1 MLTIFLFIFLL
12 TIFLFASPKLS
23 PIPYFPTNKKD
34 IPKIIKVFL
43 EKERSAV
50 IDFGAGDGEII
61 FQAAKK
67 AYEKKILTQF
77 YAIEINPILIFIL
90 HLRRLFHPNKKNIYL
105 VWSDMFKINL
115 KNQLPKLP
123 NIKNNLVVYLYIS
136 PWLINKLLNHLKTH
150 FPSFKNITF
159 ISYFYPIKGLK
170 KKEKVIK
177 GINNIYVYY

>member
-1 MLTIFLFIFLL
+1 MLIIFLFIFLL
-12 TIFLFASPKLS
+12 TIFLFVSPKLS

-34 IPKIIKVFL
+34 IPKIIEVLLKK
-43 EKERSAV
+43 EKSTV

-67 AYEKKILTQF
+67 AYEKKVLTQF

-90 HLRRLFHPNKKNIYL
+90 HLRRFFHPNKKNIHL

-115 KNQLPKLP
+115 KNQLP

-136 PWLINKLLNHLKTH
+136 PWLINKLLNHLKIQ
-150 FPSFKNITF
+150 FFSFRNITF

-170 KKEKVIK
+170 KKEKVIR